1 MLRTRGA
8 KSVAKSDVQH
18 RYFGLLRCVGCFPDV
33 CSEDALKGI
42 FDDHGTARRALKCA
56 DVAENSIERSWSQHH
71 ARFTL
76 RAVWQTRFHPLSP
89 SNGISILQRG
99 SPWSGSAFYQRLHGA
114 GLLVVKHRAEI
125 AHIKPVFKEVKLD
138 RGRPMASA
146 KENS

>member
-1 MLRTRGA
+1 MRSKGYSMIMEPHDEHSNARTSPKIRLSGLGA
-8 KSVAKSDVQH
+8 STMRASH
-18 RYFGLLRCVGCFPDV
+18 CGEFGRPG
-33 CSEDALKGI
+33 
-42 FDDHGTARRALKCA
+42 
-56 DVAENSIERSWSQHH
+56 SI
-71 ARFTL
+71 L
-76 RAVWQTRFHPLSP
+76 CSP

-146 KENS
+146 NENS